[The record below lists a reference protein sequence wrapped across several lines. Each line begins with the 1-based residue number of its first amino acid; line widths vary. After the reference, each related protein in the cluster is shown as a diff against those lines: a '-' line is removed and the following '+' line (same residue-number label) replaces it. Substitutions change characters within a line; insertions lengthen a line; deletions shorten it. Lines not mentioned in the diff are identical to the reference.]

1 MKLEDI
7 GFYTLSDERAKKTS
21 ETSPMQRCELILTDR
36 CNFNCKYCRGVRDD
50 CKGTMEYVDAQFI
63 LGQWMRGGLKN
74 VRFSGGE
81 PTLHPSLPDLMELIR
96 SFGYA
101 TALHTN
107 GNFPDMLRLL
117 LRRNLVDYVAMDVK
131 APPKAYDR
139 VTGCD
144 NTGVMVAR
152 SITEII
158 SSGVEYE
165 FRTTYHP
172 ILLSADELMDTMRAV
187 HTVGARRYYLQR
199 FQPRGV
205 EDDELLKTGDTVD
218 VPEAVVRE
226 AEKLFADFGVR

>member
-1 MKLEDI
+1 MTTIDFPGRLSAVLFTQGCPWNCRYCHNPLCKAVRPEVVRPWEEIEAFLTERTGFLEGI
-7 GFYTLSDERAKKTS
+7 V
-21 ETSPMQRCELILTDR
+21 I
-36 CNFNCKYCRGVRDD
+36 
-50 CKGTMEYVDAQFI
+50 
-63 LGQWMRGGLKN
+63 
-74 VRFSGGE
+74 SGGE
-81 PTLHPSLPDLMELIR
+81 PTLHPSLPDLMERIR

-226 AEKLFADFGVR
+226 GEKLFADFGVR